1 MTEKLQ
7 KEAFK
12 KLELF
17 FAPNKMEPE
26 NTKILS
32 QAKDF
37 LKDLWTWDKKYNY
50 FVFEESLKGKDINYY
65 FAFEAKVPKKDHYS
79 YCKFFYSESS
89 TKKGFVYRLLANNNC
104 DTGCCPTHEIFKI
117 TEKFK
122 PN

>member
-32 QAKDF
+32 QAKEF
-37 LKDLWTWDKKYNY
+37 LKL
-50 FVFEESLKGKDINYY
+50 LKNLNQIKL
-65 FAFEAKVPKKDHYS
+65 
-79 YCKFFYSESS
+79 C
-89 TKKGFVYRLLANNNC
+89 
-104 DTGCCPTHEIFKI
+104 
-117 TEKFK
+117 
-122 PN
+122 